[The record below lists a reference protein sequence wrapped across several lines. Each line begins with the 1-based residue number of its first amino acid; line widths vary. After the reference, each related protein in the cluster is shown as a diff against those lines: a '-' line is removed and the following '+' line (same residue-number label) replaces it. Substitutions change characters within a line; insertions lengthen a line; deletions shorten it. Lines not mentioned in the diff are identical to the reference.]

1 MGPRRQWKKEGQ
13 EGQEGREGR
22 EGQIAIILALMAMLL
37 MSALGA
43 TLVLTTSSNSLIAAN
58 FRNAQEG
65 VYAADAA
72 LERAM
77 DDLAAL
83 ADWNAVLDG
92 STSSAFADGAP
103 GGVRT
108 LADGSALDLVRAI
121 NLMNCQKVT
130 ACSASDLTASTAQR
144 PWAANNPVWR
154 LFAYGPLSSLFAP
167 LPIKSAY
174 YVIVMVAD
182 DPSENDNDPLHDG
195 QSMTNPGTGVLELRA
210 EAFGPRGTRQVV
222 ESTVARPGAPGVEN
236 AGLRVL
242 SWRLVR

>member
-1 MGPRRQWKKEGQ
+1 M
-13 EGQEGREGR
+13 
-22 EGQIAIILALMAMLL
+22 AIIVALMATLL

-43 TLVLTTSSNSLIAAN
+43 ALVLTTSSEALIAAN

-77 DDLAAL
+77 DDLVSIPE
-83 ADWNAVLDG
+83 WSSVLDG
-92 STSSAFADGAP
+92 SMQSAFVDGP
-103 GGVRT
+103 PTGVRT
-108 LADGSALDLVRAI
+108 LADGSLLDLGQTV
-121 NLMNCQKVT
+121 NMMNCRKAT
-130 ACSASDLTASTAQR
+130 PCSAASLTAMTAER
-144 PWAANNPVWR
+144 PWGTNNPVWR
-154 LFAYGPLSSLFAP
+154 MFAYGPLSSL
-167 LPIKSAY
+167 LPAGIDSTS

-195 QSMTNPGTGVLELRA
+195 HSTSNPGTGVLVLRA
-210 EAFGPRGTRQVV
+210 EGFGPRGMHQVI
-222 ESTVARPGAPGVEN
+222 ESTLVGPGADP